1 MVLVDMYYSSRHVLF
16 EKGSTASASATN
28 TFRAQVQTSGKVF
41 LLYADYDPGYIYH
54 FWETTSSLSSGKN
67 FITIYDD
74 RSSKTRTVDI
84 YVNGSSL
91 GGGSWTEVGTFDSS
105 TFNFT
110 NSFNMH
116 MGRTSKSGGGF
127 DYKGTGAH
135 FCGFAYDEELSLA
148 DHQYM
153 YNNETPLCWD
163 DMVTNNST
171 LTNKFDAY
179 FDNATYNSRTELQ
192 ARTDHVNG
200 WILDNNGSS
209 EVIVIDGTSASG
221 VDVSL
226 DAGNYQIAYET
237 GAVNEVALPSNSWKT
252 KVTILQTAETFFDNG
267 GAGSEAAAIAA
278 ATGQTGTFTVATAT
292 TYKFY
297 FNDSVYGD
305 NQGSMTCSITKFAPF
320 DNTYLSVEC
329 EV

>member
-1 MVLVDMYYSSRHVLF
+1 MLYYSRRKQFRGDTTYAANAVNLNKTDEWLGLQGATTRLDLGTKTLAWCGWVDWDGSSRHVLF

-41 LLYADYDPGYIYH
+41 LFYSDYDPGYIYQ

-74 RSSKTRTVDI
+74 KSSKTRTVDI

-116 MGRTSKSGGGF
+116 MGRTSKTGGGF

-135 FCGFAYDEELSLA
+135 FCGFAYDEELTLA

-200 WILDNNGSS
+200 WILDNNG
-209 EVIVIDGTSASG
+209 A
-221 VDVSL
+221 
-226 DAGNYQIAYET
+226 
-237 GAVNEVALPSNSWKT
+237 
-252 KVTILQTAETFFDNG
+252 
-267 GAGSEAAAIAA
+267 
-278 ATGQTGTFTVATAT
+278 
-292 TYKFY
+292 
-297 FNDSVYGD
+297 
-305 NQGSMTCSITKFAPF
+305 APF